1 MGLLKKIITKIIT
14 KITTKDKVKKY
25 FKKPAKFSKE
35 EQVKFSDHLIKNEKL
50 DRKTAGIVTAGINY
64 AIKIDSEVQK
74 IEFRTL
80 CMAFTTLDECL
91 KKFKK
96 LSNVWKEAGKK
107 YYKEWRRRIKSA
119 GSNPNTKDLK
129 DKKILQ
135 DEGNL
140 KEFANPNSDTVKLY
154 ADRFNNLGIPNTKS
168 KKIFEFYEKV
178 QNNNNK

>member
-1 MGLLKKIITKIIT
+1 
-14 KITTKDKVKKY
+14 
-25 FKKPAKFSKE
+25 
-35 EQVKFSDHLIKNEKL
+35 
-50 DRKTAGIVTAGINY
+50 
-64 AIKIDSEVQK
+64 
-74 IEFRTL
+74 
-80 CMAFTTLDECL
+80 MAFTTLDVCL
-91 KKFKK
+91 EKFKK

-154 ADRFNNLGIPNTKS
+154 AGRFNNLGIPNTKY
-168 KKIFEFYEKV
+168 KKIFDFYKSV
-178 QNNNNK
+178 QDNNNNK